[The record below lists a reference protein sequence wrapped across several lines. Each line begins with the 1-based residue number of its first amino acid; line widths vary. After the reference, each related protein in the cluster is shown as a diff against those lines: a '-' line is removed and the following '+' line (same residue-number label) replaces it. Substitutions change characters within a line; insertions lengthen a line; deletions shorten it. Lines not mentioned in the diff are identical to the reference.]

1 MTMDKHKKTYEI
13 IMALSI
19 NDDCEVESV
28 RRYVTIPDITM
39 RRLGQDRQ
47 YPFYLFYDED
57 GMELILQY
65 DAIVEIRRV
74 IV

>member
-65 DAIVEIRRV
+65 DAILQVNRV
-74 IV
+74 I

>member
-39 RRLGQDRQ
+39 RRLGQDSQ

-57 GMELILQY
+57 GMELILRY
-65 DAIVEIRRV
+65 DAILQVNRV
-74 IV
+74 I